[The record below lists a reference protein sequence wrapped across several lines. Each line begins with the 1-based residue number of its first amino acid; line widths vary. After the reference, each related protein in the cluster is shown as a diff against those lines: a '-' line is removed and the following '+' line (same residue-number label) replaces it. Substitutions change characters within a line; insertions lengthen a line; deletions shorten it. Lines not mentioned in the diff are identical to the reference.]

1 MAGQSGEVVIVPRNF
16 VLLDELDKSE
26 KARRK
31 PPAARPAPRALS
43 GTPATVAGGWGHDV
57 LLRARAA
64 RRHLAVRSHPRPPPA
79 CICRERRTS
88 LRVHAAAPP
97 RRNHWNGSI
106 LGPTG
111 SQVGSSILP
120 ARPRST
126 APPSASPPSA
136 RPSLRLSLAADAP
149 PDAAPRACQVEGRIL
164 QLLIFCGKEYPK
176 AAPQARRRPS
186 AGLERLLLLLL
197 LPRTVE
203 GRAPHAPRAAR
214 RR

>member
-64 RRHLAVRSHPRPPPA
+64 RRHLAVRSTPA
-79 CICRERRTS
+79 RRQRAS
-88 LRVHAAAPP
+88 AGRGGRVCASTPPP
-97 RRNHWNGSI
+97 RRAGT
-106 LGPTG
+106 TG
-111 SQVGSSILP
+111 T
-120 ARPRST
+120 ARS
-126 APPSASPPSA
+126 SA
-136 RPSLRLSLAADAP
+136 RPAPRWDPRCSLPRLAP
-149 PDAAPRACQVEGRIL
+149 PLLPLPLLSPRVPLAESGGRRSTRRRTRACQVEGRIL